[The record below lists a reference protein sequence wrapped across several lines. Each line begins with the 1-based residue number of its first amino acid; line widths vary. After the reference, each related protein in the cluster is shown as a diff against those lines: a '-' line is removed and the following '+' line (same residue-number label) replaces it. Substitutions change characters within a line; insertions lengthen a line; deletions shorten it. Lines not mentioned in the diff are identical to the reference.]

1 MSARDTLSPTLGW
14 LLVWPWLSSS
24 QLGVLLDQDPAT
36 VRRRLHRARQAG
48 LVQAIAPGRPGLPG
62 EQIYALTDAG
72 LAHLAARQG
81 TLPRALARRHG
92 LSLGALYDA
101 VNRLD
106 QVYAVRGFVLGLLAA
121 ARARGDAV
129 LEGQTFVQRRY
140 QRGKTGRTFTAD
152 AYVVYQRGEVGY
164 PFFLLYDRGGL
175 PLEALRDAV
184 AAYLRYRESGSYRG
198 PYYHFPALAVVLAD
212 PERLVELRFR
222 GRALGYR
229 LGVPPPQVVLTTR
242 AELGAADEAGPLAA
256 IWRAGDSYDVVG
268 RLPLLR
274 VLGGVS
280 VGMGEA
286 PAAALPLPEPGE
298 TTAPVTGRTVRVLG
312 APLAERAQRLA
323 TRPPLG
329 PRSRPAVLEER
340 AALWGVALAPAA
352 QAVLDLVSR
361 IGYLAPA
368 HVAAVQGTGAEMARR
383 HLRALE
389 DLGAVMAW
397 VPGEPGYPPLYCPT
411 RLAVYRLARQRGLT
425 PRRAARVSQEHPDP
439 GDNDLARHLAHTV
452 RVRDFFAHCYE
463 AARAAGG
470 ELVAWQGESEC
481 EQRFLWQGAVQYLRP
496 DGYGQLRLGG
506 TVWPFYLEWDHGR
519 EWVPRYRD
527 KFAAYYDCRASRAPY
542 AI

>member
-1 MSARDTLSPTLGW
+1 
-14 LLVWPWLSSS
+14 
-24 QLGVLLDQDPAT
+24 
-36 VRRRLHRARQAG
+36 
-48 LVQAIAPGRPGLPG
+48 
-62 EQIYALTDAG
+62 
-72 LAHLAARQG
+72 
-81 TLPRALARRHG
+81 
-92 LSLGALYDA
+92 
-101 VNRLD
+101 
-106 QVYAVRGFVLGLLAA
+106 
-121 ARARGDAV
+121 
-129 LEGQTFVQRRY
+129 
-140 QRGKTGRTFTAD
+140 
-152 AYVVYQRGEVGY
+152 
-164 PFFLLYDRGGL
+164 
-175 PLEALRDAV
+175 
-184 AAYLRYRESGSYRG
+184 
-198 PYYHFPALAVVLAD
+198 
-212 PERLVELRFR
+212 
-222 GRALGYR
+222 
-229 LGVPPPQVVLTTR
+229 
-242 AELGAADEAGPLAA
+242 
-256 IWRAGDSYDVVG
+256 
-268 RLPLLR
+268 
-274 VLGGVS
+274 
-280 VGMGEA
+280 
-286 PAAALPLPEPGE
+286 
-298 TTAPVTGRTVRVLG
+298 
-312 APLAERAQRLA
+312 
-323 TRPPLG
+323 
-329 PRSRPAVLEER
+329 
-340 AALWGVALAPAA
+340 APAA

-542 AI
+542 AIEGHFPTILVVTVAPAAAGRVRTAVRAEAQRRRESCLPARVTTTGLLHRGGLFAPIWWGPLADSPLAGPFPIPEDDP